1 MKKVSLKN
9 VYLFIGAIFGIVSF
23 LMMFIAPLKNYEWKT
38 VFFGSSKNL
47 FFPKEGVKG
56 AWIPF
61 VGYILIILGAL
72 SLALLAANIINQKKV
87 GKAAAFILLP
97 ILLGTASLFITKP
110 QFVSVNGLNDAIAD
124 NIELGLSTIYG
135 AIFGGLSFF
144 TGAIGIAIK

>member
-23 LMMFIAPLKNYEWKT
+23 LMMFIAPLKGYEWKT
-38 VFFGSSKNL
+38 VFFGQTGL
-47 FFPKEGVKG
+47 FELKG

-97 ILLGTASLFITKP
+97 ILLGIACLFLTKA
-110 QFVSVNGLNDAIAD
+110 QFVSVNNYKNVIAD